1 MTGLHPSDRDLA
13 DRFLR
18 RADDAAFR
26 TLFRRHTPRMYALAL
41 RLLAGRDAEAED
53 AVQDAWQRAAAAL
66 GRFEWRS
73 TLATWLG
80 GFVINCARERLRAR
94 PLIAIDPE
102 ALAVVPAPAASPGE
116 AIDLERAIAALPD
129 GYREVLV
136 LHDIEGYTHDEIAGR
151 LGIAAGTS
159 KSQLFHARRAVR
171 ARLAGSRH
179 EAMDHAG

>member
-1 MTGLHPSDRDLA
+1 MKGLQPPDRDLA
-13 DRFLR
+13 DRFVR
-18 RADDAAFR
+18 RGDEAAFR
-26 TLFRRHTPRMYALAL
+26 LLFRRHTPRMYALAL
-41 RLLAGRDAEAED
+41 RLLAGRTGDAED

-73 TLATWLG
+73 ALSTWLG
-80 GFVINCARERLRAR
+80 GFVINCARERLRAKALTR
-94 PLIAIDPE
+94 VDTE
-102 ALAVVPAPAASPGE
+102 ALASITAPARPPGP
-116 AIDLERAIAALPD
+116 ALDLERAIAALPD

-159 KSQLFHARRAVR
+159 KSQLFHARRALR
-171 ARLAGSRH
+171 ARLSGSRN